1 MISRSTGLSHQSLQ
15 QRLGIGV
22 LELASLHRPILKP
35 QFCSAGSM
43 PQPDVTKLCF
53 FCTIVKRNPTWSPT
67 LWHGGISEHPLGT
80 PQLKAEIST
89 CTRANSWTFVHQQDV
104 MAAGQDPR
112 QLPTQLLLFA
122 ATASA
127 MQIQPGNRHVLCACP
142 CRPSVSKVWTGIF
155 N

>member
-1 MISRSTGLSHQSLQ
+1 
-15 QRLGIGV
+15 
-22 LELASLHRPILKP
+22 
-35 QFCSAGSM
+35 M
-43 PQPDVTKLCF
+43 PQPDVTELCF

-67 LWHGGISEHPLGT
+67 LWHGGISEHPLDT

-89 CTRANSWTFVHQQDV
+89 RTRANSWTFVHQQDV

-122 ATASA
+122 AMAPA